1 MVHGLTTFVSLKNA
15 SDNNG
20 VKLFLETNK
29 KIPVEVYAN
38 NEKYYSE
45 INLADRSAV
54 G

>member
-1 MVHGLTTFVSLKNA
+1 MVHGLTTFVSLKNV

-45 INLADRSAV
+45 TNLADRSAV

>member
-1 MVHGLTTFVSLKNA
+1 LKA
-15 SDNNG
+15 H
-20 VKLFLETNK
+20 FLLPAFLKTNK

-45 INLADRSAV
+45 INLADRSVV